1 MTSASKVLPLVWTEC
16 PSRYNENHGKP
27 IFPQVPRFL
36 GGTSKPDS
44 YSLPKASR
52 IYRTYIQGK
61 VHEAGSILASLYRLN
76 CRCPT
81 CETNVSY
88 IKDLPAPEQLLPQKS
103 VFLPYLHDSCTQ
115 LLHTSP
121 PVPSLTVSLPLSL
134 CFPFSR
140 FLLHTLSLD
149 PVCRSFSVGYAHRDS
164 HLLRLPARGTRVL
177 ESRKFYYCPGV
188 SLYGH
193 KIQKILLVC
202 ARRST
207 VDDFVNAFTRAT
219 I

>member
-1 MTSASKVLPLVWTEC
+1 M
-16 PSRYNENHGKP
+16 
-27 IFPQVPRFL
+27 
-36 GGTSKPDS
+36 
-44 YSLPKASR
+44 
-52 IYRTYIQGK
+52 
-61 VHEAGSILASLYRLN
+61 HEAGSILASLYRLN

-88 IKDLPAPEQLLPQKS
+88 IKDLPAPEHSYHRNPTT

-121 PVPSLTVSLPLSL
+121 PVPSHTVSLSLSR
-134 CFPFSR
+134 CFPFSP
-140 FLLHTLSLD
+140 FLLSTVSLD
-149 PVCRSFSVGYAHRDS
+149 PVCRSFSVGYAHRYS
-164 HLLRLPARGTRVL
+164 HLLRLPARGMTVL

-193 KIQKILLVC
+193 KIQKILLAC